1 MKRPVIGITASHDT
15 EHDKLFINSVYL
27 RAIRNAGGIPIIFP
41 MEVTEDDLRDLVT
54 LTDGVLFTGG
64 DDIHPFLYGEETD
77 AKCGNVSQPRDSME
91 MALVPLVMEFGKPI
105 FGICRGIQILNTAM
119 GGTLYQDIPSQ
130 FKSEPSI
137 AHRQPFAYKVPSH
150 TVDITPG
157 TLLSRILGEEHA
169 SIAVNS
175 MHHQAIKDV
184 APGLEV
190 CGYAPDKMIEA
201 VYAPDYPFLLGV
213 QWHPEHLT
221 TSQSD
226 AAKLFAAFVD
236 ACR

>member
-27 RAIRNAGGIPIIFP
+27 RAIRNAGGIPMIFP
-41 MEVTEDDLRDLVT
+41 LEVTEDDLRDLVT

-105 FGICRGIQILNTAM
+105 FGICRGIQVLNTAM

-130 FKSEPSI
+130 FKSELSI

-221 TSQSD
+221 TSQPD

>member
-27 RAIRNAGGIPIIFP
+27 RAIRNAGGIPMIFP

-221 TSQSD
+221 TSQPD

>member
-1 MKRPVIGITASHDT
+1 MKRPVIGITAGHDT

-41 MEVTEDDLRDLVT
+41 MEVTEDDLRGLVT

-130 FKSEPSI
+130 FKSELSI

-221 TSQSD
+221 TSQPD

>member
-27 RAIRNAGGIPIIFP
+27 QAIRNAGGIPMIFP

-130 FKSEPSI
+130 FKSELSI